1 MCLGQA
7 DEQPHGIASLRR
19 LVLDGP
25 QQMHDA
31 WRVDPRGKG
40 TFDKVLNA
48 ARLLQRHQVEFNILT
63 EIFDE
68 WVARDVGSMF
78 VINFDFSLANWLGTP
93 TACIFAPE
101 CGDTLALERNGDR
114 CSCDH
119 YVNPENLLGNI
130 LTSPMRQRSP
140 QRPRRPAP

>member
-1 MCLGQA
+1 
-7 DEQPHGIASLRR
+7 
-19 LVLDGP
+19 
-25 QQMHDA
+25 MHDA

-78 VINFDFSLANWLGTP
+78 VIAGILLIVGLIAT
-93 TACIFAPE
+93 T
-101 CGDTLALERNGDR
+101 DR
-114 CSCDH
+114 IAQ
-119 YVNPENLLGNI
+119 VRQNRLLGQTQEFRGDDYVDRAQISEELKYARAICARNNWPI
-130 LTSPMRQRSP
+130 IDVTRRSIEETAAAIVALV
-140 QRPRRPAP
+140 QKRD

>member
-1 MCLGQA
+1 
-7 DEQPHGIASLRR
+7 
-19 LVLDGP
+19 
-25 QQMHDA
+25 MHDA

-78 VINFDFSLANWLGTP
+78 VIAGILLIVGLIAAF
-93 TACIFAPE
+93 
-101 CGDTLALERNGDR
+101 TL
-114 CSCDH
+114 S
-119 YVNPENLLGNI
+119 
-130 LTSPMRQRSP
+130 
-140 QRPRRPAP
+140 

>member
-1 MCLGQA
+1 
-7 DEQPHGIASLRR
+7 
-19 LVLDGP
+19 
-25 QQMHDA
+25 MHDA

-101 CGDTLALERNGDR
+101 CGTPPRWNATATCIPAITTSIPRT
-114 CSCDH
+114 CSA
-119 YVNPENLLGNI
+119 
-130 LTSPMRQRSP
+130 TS
-140 QRPRRPAP
+140 